1 MIGALSSDL
10 ARQVRSQ
17 CREKNTNS
25 VTDVDLYDALSR
37 AYDYAIEFVAT
48 LYPDPLI
55 ESRVITVTDGTFDL
69 PEDIYSDRIQK
80 ILDVSDNYS
89 RKVDRRSYAAIEEL
103 PITGTHP
110 EYYVV
115 TGRTVTLYPPASGV
129 SLRVFYCRQAEPVVK
144 PLGRIKAI
152 SGSTISFA
160 TIDSDLA
167 TNLTIQAGELSNHF
181 NIVDGRTGI
190 IKGTYQVSAVNTTVG
205 TVTIEGSPSPT
216 TILNRTVSSSID
228 SDIEENDYLCPVFG
242 SCLLYYPKPTANLV
256 MQYAVT
262 EIRRSLGQDV
272 GVEESAMKRVEK
284 QLKSSWTGRESTKR
298 VRQENKIWYRRRIY

>member
-25 VTDVDLYDALSR
+25 ITETDVYDALARS
-37 AYDYAIEFVAT
+37 YDYAMELVAT

-55 ESRVITVTDGTFDL
+55 ESRVITVSNGTFDL

-80 ILDVSDNYS
+80 VLDVTDNYS
-89 RKVDRRSYAAIEEL
+89 RKVDRRSYLSIEEL

-115 TGRTVTLYPPASGV
+115 AGRSVTLYPPANGTQI
-129 SLRVFYCRQAEPVVK
+129 RVFYCKQTEKVNK
-144 PLGRIKAI
+144 PLGRIRGI
-152 SGSTISFA
+152 SGDTLNYSSDYDNSDDLSTVVGA
-160 TIDSDLA
+160 NA
-167 TNLTIQAGELSNHF
+167 NYYNV
-181 NIVDGRTGI
+181 VDGRTGI
-190 IKGTYQVSAVNTTVG
+190 LKGTYQVLSTSTGAVTLQPVPTVP
-205 TVTIEGSPSPT
+205 TV
-216 TILNRTVSSSID
+216 LNRTVLTALD
-228 SDIEENDYLCPVFG
+228 STITLNDYLCPVDG
-242 SCLLYYPKPTANLV
+242 SCVLYYPKPTANLV

-262 EIRRSLGQDV
+262 EVRRALGQDV

-284 QLKSSWTGRESTKR
+284 QLKSSWTGRESTKQ
-298 VRQENKIWYRRRIY
+298 VRRENKIFFRRRIY